1 MKAVSSTR
9 NFALCALLGFSS
21 AQAWT
26 PAASRAATQGSRR
39 AWVPKPRGSTALA
52 AQGADAVAGAAS
64 SLHAS
69 ALAVAASMDVDSLPP
84 AWIPAVVAVV
94 IVAGTGAL
102 QLSLGD
108 VMSEEA
114 DLGVSSGK
122 RWHALSAATL
132 AYPYLLL
139 V

>member
-1 MKAVSSTR
+1 MTGVHE
-9 NFALCALLGFSS
+9 
-21 AQAWT
+21 
-26 PAASRAATQGSRR
+26 
-39 AWVPKPRGSTALA
+39 
-52 AQGADAVAGAAS
+52 AAS

-102 QLSLGD
+102 QMSLGD

-122 RWHALSAATL
+122 TL
-132 AYPYLLL
+132 TPNSLCRDSSRC
-139 V
+139 